1 MEVNLEN
8 KVSNEVLD
16 ENISIEKRQNNFLET
31 TIGKVVNGALDVGL
45 RLILPD
51 MIENQV
57 IEIKNTLLSEG
68 LKEGI
73 SQAVQSAMDFGKSAL
88 GIVTGKFDN
97 ISQVEMAVEKGGI
110 IDGISS
116 TIDFTV
122 NKTTEKGILNRNV
135 GNMIKQGK
143 NVLLDNISKNIESML
158 TNQIKS
164 IEKVGEY
171 LNNWKQY
178 YQAKNFE
185 GMEKEYTKLEKEMKK
200 LVPLEN
206 TIKEVRQVENL
217 HQFIK
222 NNGKS
227 FDLSDTELKLAQRL
241 VQ

>member
-8 KVSNEVLD
+8 KIDQGALD
-16 ENISIEKRQNNFLET
+16 RNISIERKQNNFLET

-57 IEIKNTLLSEG
+57 IEIKDTLLSEG

-73 SQAVQSAMDFGKSAL
+73 NQAVQSAIDFGKSAL

-122 NKTTEKGILNRNV
+122 NKTTEKGILNKNV

-164 IEKVGEY
+164 MEKVGEY
-171 LNNWKQY
+171 LNNWKEY

-217 HQFIK
+217 HKLIK

-227 FDLSDTELKLAQRL
+227 FNLSDTELKLAQRL
-241 VQ
+241 IQ